1 MSKCIVLSMHG
12 SDVKKTN
19 TVCQWFH
26 LSEGVT
32 QLPSPNQIEKEGS
45 CQYHLPKAFQIFSDC
60 ILCHRTE
67 TSRLKDSP
75 QPKNPSWKCWTYNPS
90 WHDQQLV
97 DGPLWVW
104 RSLGT
109 IVTNSDDLRKL
120 QKVEG
125 FSETIVN
132 SLSFCKGEGGEKK
145 KREKQ
150 QQNIRRRST
159 LVKTIFLSHTKTSPT
174 FKALCLRD
182 ASFFHGMLLCIPML
196 AQTSS
201 PPCSPP
207 QETRRTYA
215 HPNLGRGFARI

>member
-1 MSKCIVLSMHG
+1 MPWCTLKHG
-12 SDVKKTN
+12 HPLITLPDTPPPQQLHACCLILRDLHVKVHHSLHAIFLMWKNKHT
-19 TVCQWFH
+19 
-26 LSEGVT
+26 
-32 QLPSPNQIEKEGS
+32 LPMISPIGRCHPTSIPEQIEKEGS

-104 RSLGT
+104 GPLGT

-132 SLSFCKGEGGEKK
+132 SLSFCKGEGGEK
-145 KREKQ
+145 RNEK
-150 QQNIRRRST
+150 NNN
-159 LVKTIFLSHTKTSPT
+159 KTFDGDRPWS
-174 FKALCLRD
+174 RQ
-182 ASFFHGMLLCIPML
+182 SFFRILRL
-196 AQTSS
+196 
-201 PPCSPP
+201 
-207 QETRRTYA
+207 
-215 HPNLGRGFARI
+215 PNF